1 MFKITSGFYI
11 VIWTQIVNIC
21 IIYKEILYMGIY
33 IVKKTFFYGN
43 EVGGALRGTR
53 QGTVLKYLISTTG
66 LLFISLRK
74 NVPCEMLP
82 QKTHGSNCY

>member
-33 IVKKTFFYGN
+33 IVKKTTCFYGN
-43 EVGGALRGTR
+43 EVGGPLRGTR
-53 QGTVLKYLISTTG
+53 QGPVLKYLISTTG
-66 LLFISLRK
+66 LSFVFLAPKERT
-74 NVPCEMLP
+74 V
-82 QKTHGSNCY
+82 

>member
-11 VIWTQIVNIC
+11 VICTQIVNIC

-53 QGTVLKYLISTTG
+53 QGSVPK
-66 LLFISLRK
+66 LFYNIERYPVQ
-74 NVPCEMLP
+74 NLP
-82 QKTHGSNCY
+82 LCVSIIF

>member
-33 IVKKTFFYGN
+33 IVKKHVLYGN
-43 EVGGALRGTR
+43 EVGGVLRGTR
-53 QGTVLKYLISTTG
+53 QGPVLKYLISTTG
-66 LLFISLRK
+66 LLVFSLRK